1 MMTTEKNNSWMF
13 QVWAA
18 FVLAVA
24 GIIIGVSHL
33 EIESNSKIFLSISI
47 LFSLSSIFSLAKTI
61 RDNKRNQKD
70 TNAWI
75 FQVWASFVI
84 SICANIY
91 IISKLNLSF
100 WTESYF
106 IINLLFLAS
115 SSFTLAKT
123 IRDNEEKE

>member
-1 MMTTEKNNSWMF
+1 MTNEKNNSWML

-18 FVLAVA
+18 FVLAV
-24 GIIIGVSHL
+24 GGVIIGVYHL
-33 EIESNSKIFLSISI
+33 EIDSNAKIFLSISI

-75 FQVWASFVI
+75 FQVWAAFVI

-91 IISKLNLSF
+91 MISKLNMSF

-123 IRDNEEKE
+123 IRDNEEQE